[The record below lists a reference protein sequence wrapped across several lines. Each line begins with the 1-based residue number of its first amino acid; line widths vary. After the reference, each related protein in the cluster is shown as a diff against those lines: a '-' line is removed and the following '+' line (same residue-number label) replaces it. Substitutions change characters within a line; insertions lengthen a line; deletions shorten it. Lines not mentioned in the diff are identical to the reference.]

1 MNILLG
7 LTGSVASSLHHKLYE
22 SLSKLGDVRI
32 VMTQAALP
40 FIDESKLPPSKG
52 IKFGRN
58 CKQIIFHDSDEWT
71 WKTNDDENTHL
82 AFGVP
87 DFRDAFRNKYRKN
100 DPVLH
105 IDLCKWA
112 NVLVIAPCSANTL
125 AKISYGFCDNLLCS
139 IVRAWPD
146 NFPLIIAPAMNTEM
160 WDKFETQEQLERLY
174 KHRNFSCINPI
185 SKKLA
190 CGDTGIGAMADIDT
204 IVKEVQEKTRWN
216 WPFDLL
222 GIHLECPGIP
232 VDNHPGSFGFQR
244 KHSKHTGVDLYVQEG
259 TIVQSMQPGKVLG
272 IEHFTGPQDGSPWWL
287 DTDCVLIES
296 PSGVICYGEIEVSEK
311 LYPGYKVKEFETIG
325 TIKRVV
331 KNLPKNP
338 PYGHKPSMLHVELY
352 DRKESSA
359 RAEVIGHFSS
369 NGFDEN
375 LLRDPTP
382 HLLGATGST
391 TKIVAINATGIV

>member
-22 SLSKLGDVRI
+22 ALKTLGNVRI
-32 VMTQAALP
+32 VMTEAAKP
-40 FIDESKLPPSKG
+40 FIDERNLPSK
-52 IKFGRN
+52 FE
-58 CKQIIFHDSDEWT
+58 QIVFHDSDEWT
-71 WKTNDDENTHL
+71 WKTRGDENT
-82 AFGVP
+82 P
-87 DFRDAFRNKYRKN
+87 TYRYKYRKN

-112 NVLVIAPCSANTL
+112 NIVVVAPCSANTL

-190 CGDTGIGAMADIDT
+190 CGDTGTGAMADIDT

-216 WPFDLL
+216 WPFML
-222 GIHLECPGIP
+222 GAACPGVP

-296 PSGVICYGEIEVSEK
+296 PSGVICYGEIEVFEK

-331 KNLPKNP
+331 KDLPKNP

-352 DRKESSA
+352 DRIESST
-359 RAEVIGHFSS
+359 RAELIGHFSS
-369 NGFDEN
+369 DGFDEN
-375 LLRDPTP
+375 LLRNPTS
-382 HLLGATGST
+382 HLLNTW
-391 TKIVAINATGIV
+391 TKIDAINATGIV